1 MKKRKLKR
9 WVKNLII
16 ITILFLIGF
25 GCILAMVGRVDQI
38 NRSMGYEET
47 N

>member
-1 MKKRKLKR
+1 MKKRIKKALM
-9 WVKNLII
+9 VII
-16 ITILFLIGF
+16 IFELGILLVIG
-25 GCILAMVGRVDQI
+25 MVARAEQI